1 MSNVKISVLFNSKE
15 IVLEL
20 DPFDDNLY
28 DKLIKAIE
36 EATGEENIKNDY
48 ILMSLNSNAPYLL
61 IDEHNL
67 FNIINEERKEEY
79 LKLFLSKNKNVE
91 DEGEDD
97 CFTGLSKLKT
107 FDEDFGDLERISYTL
122 QKHNQIKSDKN
133 VTNDIINDNKDKD
146 INEDNIK
153 INDVNLIIEE
163 EKEYQIDKKS
173 ELLTSDNVEENE
185 VDTIKINKIAELFNN
200 NDINNKNEE
209 IQNEGKENR
218 TKISKDKNK
227 FYMKNNFF
235 QDEACSICR
244 EQLSG
249 IKFICALCEN
259 LILCDSCESQ
269 HNHPCFIYKSKFI
282 SSLKETFIYI
292 SQNYDNE
299 LSKSN
304 PNFFSKL
311 ITSNI
316 ELSIFLLGDKK
327 ISLRPNKKYM
337 IPIIFINHTNKI
349 IKSSDF
355 ILLITGNKLINIA
368 YDEAQIFNILP
379 KSNFILKLFC
389 QTPSEL
395 CSEIINM
402 ELYSTTKN
410 LKQNDNLKIIV
421 NIKINEDQEEES
433 LNDKLLNDDKVIL
446 YNKEHKEI
454 ILSLLE
460 NEFKGHNPTNVIKNL
475 IKCNWNKDKCIEE
488 MKSKEHKK

>member
-122 QKHNQIKSDKN
+122 QKLNQIKSDKN

-153 INDVNLIIEE
+153 INDVNLKIEE
-163 EKEYQIDKKS
+163 EKEYQINKKS
-173 ELLTSDNVEENE
+173 ELLTSDNVENE
-185 VDTIKINKIAELFNN
+185 EDIIKINKIAELCNN
-200 NDINNKNEE
+200 NDLKDKNEE

-235 QDEACSICR
+235 QGEACSICR

-304 PNFFSKL
+304 PNFF
-311 ITSNI
+311 
-316 ELSIFLLGDKK
+316 FK
-327 ISLRPNKKYM
+327 INNFKYR
-337 IPIIFINHTNKI
+337 IINIFIR
-349 IKSSDF
+349 
-355 ILLITGNKLINIA
+355 
-368 YDEAQIFNILP
+368 
-379 KSNFILKLFC
+379 
-389 QTPSEL
+389 
-395 CSEIINM
+395 
-402 ELYSTTKN
+402 
-410 LKQNDNLKIIV
+410 
-421 NIKINEDQEEES
+421 
-433 LNDKLLNDDKVIL
+433 
-446 YNKEHKEI
+446 
-454 ILSLLE
+454 
-460 NEFKGHNPTNVIKNL
+460 
-475 IKCNWNKDKCIEE
+475 
-488 MKSKEHKK
+488 